1 MTLLAKRQ
9 ERSIVPRMY
18 YITTAIDYTNG
29 PPHIGHAYEKVLA
42 DVLARWHRMKGEEVY
57 FLTGVDQHG
66 QKVQQTAEKLG
77 ITPQEHV
84 NNITEQF
91 LALWNRLG
99 ISNDGWASTT
109 DPRHKACVQKI
120 LTDLKDKGQLYK
132 KSYKGFYSVRQ
143 EQFLTDKERD
153 AEGNFGPEWGEVV
166 ELEEENWYFR
176 LTDHVEWMKQ
186 FVEKSSDFVLPS
198 FRKAEVLN
206 AIDFDSDLCISRPKS
221 RLSWGIEFPFD
232 PEFVTYVWFDAL
244 INYISFAGYLAEPD
258 SGLPEFSKLWPA
270 DCEVIGKDILVP
282 AHGVYWPAM
291 LHAMGF
297 SDEEMPTLL
306 VHGWWNI
313 NGEKMS
319 KSIGN
324 VVDPNLLAEQ
334 FGPEPVRYYLV
345 RDITTGKD
353 ANFDADRLV
362 MLYNTEL
369 ANDLGNLCNR
379 SINMT
384 RRYCDSVI
392 SGAEAYDD
400 EASKALRSTMDQA
413 VTLFSK
419 YMDDNMASDALAAL
433 NAQVSACNAYIEQ
446 QQPWQLAKDEA
457 SAPRPRAAPEV
468 ACPATGRLAAYLN
481 PRFAGAKQEKALL
494 LSLDSR
500 SRVKS
505 VYWLKEGNTRMVSL
519 EVKDVVSAA
528 LRGGTESVVLCH
540 NHPNGVALPSLEDM
554 DATGSIARA
563 LGLVNVHLLDHFIL
577 TDTEYF
583 SMRDANRLPIYDFKT
598 GTLFWP

>member
-1 MTLLAKRQ
+1 M
-9 ERSIVPRMY
+9 
-18 YITTAIDYTNG
+18 
-29 PPHIGHAYEKVLA
+29 
-42 DVLARWHRMKGEEVY
+42 
-57 FLTGVDQHG
+57 DQHG

-84 NNITEQF
+84 NNITGQF
-91 LALWNRLG
+91 LALWDRLG

-132 KSYKGFYSVRQ
+132 KILQGILLRAPGTVPDGQGTGRGRQ
-143 EQFLTDKERD
+143 LRP
-153 AEGNFGPEWGEVV
+153 GMGEVV

-258 SGLPEFSKLWPA
+258 SGLPDFAKLWPA

-313 NGEKMS
+313 NGEK
-319 KSIGN
+319 N
-324 VVDPNLLAEQ
+324 VQVHRQ
-334 FGPEPVRYYLV
+334 RGGPQPVGGTV
-345 RDITTGKD
+345 RPG
-353 ANFDADRLV
+353 
-362 MLYNTEL
+362 
-369 ANDLGNLCNR
+369 
-379 SINMT
+379 T
-384 RRYCDSVI
+384 R
-392 SGAEAYDD
+392 
-400 EASKALRSTMDQA
+400 
-413 VTLFSK
+413 
-419 YMDDNMASDALAAL
+419 
-433 NAQVSACNAYIEQ
+433 
-446 QQPWQLAKDEA
+446 
-457 SAPRPRAAPEV
+457 
-468 ACPATGRLAAYLN
+468 
-481 PRFAGAKQEKALL
+481 ALL
-494 LSLDSR
+494 PGAGHHHR
-500 SRVKS
+500 
-505 VYWLKEGNTRMVSL
+505 EGRQL
-519 EVKDVVSAA
+519 
-528 LRGGTESVVLCH
+528 
-540 NHPNGVALPSLEDM
+540 
-554 DATGSIARA
+554 
-563 LGLVNVHLLDHFIL
+563 
-577 TDTEYF
+577 
-583 SMRDANRLPIYDFKT
+583 
-598 GTLFWP
+598 